1 MTNCPVC
8 NSSKTEELFEIKNIP
23 VYCNLMWDDKES
35 ATNCPKG
42 DIKLEF
48 CTNCGHVYN
57 SSFDPNEMDYTQ
69 SYENSL
75 HFSPRFQQFAEG
87 LATDLIKKHS
97 INKKNIVE
105 IGCGKG
111 DFLKMICRAGENK
124 GIGFDRSYDP
134 ENETEESSDQN
145 VSFIQEFYN
154 IDHKDIPVDY
164 LLCRH
169 VLEHIEKPVEFLQE
183 VKSIIGDRQS
193 GIYFEVPNILYTL
206 RDLGIWDLIYEHCGY
221 FTPNSLAYLF
231 KNEGLEV
238 LHVEEKYGQQFLGIE
253 AKTGDKNK
261 SIDPDQS
268 LDQVISLARK
278 FSNAYKSKLSK
289 WTNQLNAFS
298 AQNKKVV
305 VWGGGSKGVTFL
317 NIINAKEKIS
327 AIVDINPR
335 KQGKFSAGTGHEFI
349 SPEKL
354 TTIQPDIIIA
364 MNPIYKEEIIS
375 TVNKLGLTSKVIAE
389 NEL

>member
-8 NSSKTEELFEIKNIP
+8 NSSHTEELFKIKNIP
-23 VYCNLMWDDKES
+23 VYCNLMWEDEVS
-35 ATNCPKG
+35 AKNCPKG

-57 SSFDPNEMDYTQ
+57 SSFDPKEMDYTQ

-87 LATDLIKKHS
+87 LAADLIEKHN
-97 INKKNIVE
+97 IKNRNIVE

-111 DFLKMICRAGENK
+111 DFLKMICGAGDNI
-124 GIGFDRSYDP
+124 GVGFDRSYDP
-134 ENETEESSDQN
+134 ENETTDSTNEN
-145 VSFIQEFYN
+145 VSFVQEFYN
-154 IDHKDIPVDY
+154 VEHKDFPVDY

-169 VLEHIEKPVEFLQE
+169 VLEHIEKPEDFLQE
-183 VKSIIGDRQS
+183 IKSIIGDRQS

-221 FTPNSLAYLF
+221 FTPNSLSYLF
-231 KNEGLEV
+231 KNEGFEV
-238 LHVEEKYGQQFLGIE
+238 LNVEEKYGQQFLGIE
-253 AKTGDKNK
+253 SKTGDRNK
-261 SIDPDQS
+261 SITPKQS
-268 LDQVISLARK
+268 LDQVISLARE

-289 WTNQLNAFS
+289 WTNQLNVFS
-298 AQNKKVV
+298 GTNKKVV

-317 NIINAKEKIS
+317 NIIDAKEKIN

-335 KQGKFSAGTGHEFI
+335 KQGKFSAGTGHMFI
-349 SPEKL
+349 HPDRLK
-354 TTIQPDIIIA
+354 TIKPDIIIA

-375 TVNKLGLTSKVIAE
+375 TIKNLGLNSEVIAE